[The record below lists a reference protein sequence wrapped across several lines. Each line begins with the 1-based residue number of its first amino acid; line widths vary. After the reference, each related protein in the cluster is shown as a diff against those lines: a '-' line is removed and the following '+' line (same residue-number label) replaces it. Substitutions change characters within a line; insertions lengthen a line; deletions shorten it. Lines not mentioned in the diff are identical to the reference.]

1 MQRNC
6 FALFIIDH
14 FRLWHMTSYLLTGHP
29 EIAVSDVRSVI
40 VAGWIA
46 SIQSSWK
53 LQSESAFENLFDLS
67 LVDEIDIMRRE
78 RKPFKHIDNW
88 ILSTKTDER
97 NIIAFIV
104 LIDTHTQW
112 IHDELIHA
120 IDRGK
125 VVDRKPNWIADIQNL
140 TLFTRFRL
148 LSFLFHFF
156 IFLHSVNWQ
165 SKKANEKNV
174 RMENVIV
181 IRQW

>member
-29 EIAVSDVRSVI
+29 EIAVCDVRSVI

-97 NIIAFIV
+97 NIIALIV
-104 LIDTHTQW
+104 LIDTHTHTMNSWWAHPCHRQGQSRW
-112 IHDELIHA
+112 PETELNRWHSE
-120 IDRGK
+120 
-125 VVDRKPNWIADIQNL
+125 
-140 TLFTRFRL
+140 
-148 LSFLFHFF
+148 LSFVHTIPIVVFSLP
-156 IFLHSVNWQ
+156 FLHLL
-165 SKKANEKNV
+165 AFRELA
-174 RMENVIV
+174 E
-181 IRQW
+181 